1 VPGANSR
8 TRQQQQQQLE
18 QQRKPVHN
26 LLELD
31 MSGLHTAVHVAQSLG
46 QLEDFRQHYLMQ
58 RRLQISADLQAP
70 QDFLGG
76 YQAFLAQVAIM
87 KGL

>member
-1 VPGANSR
+1 MLKGVGAVS
-8 TRQQQQQQLE
+8 
-18 QQRKPVHN
+18 KPCCWK
-26 LLELD
+26 
-31 MSGLHTAVHVAQSLG
+31 
-46 QLEDFRQHYLMQ
+46 LEDFRQHYLMQ

-87 KGL
+87 KGS